1 LQVNLR
7 RGHGANGAQGSSQ
20 GAASLAEGDSMQ
32 ERRSLGRASLGLAA
46 AALAALTAAC
56 DQRSPQAAKEEPA
69 PPPAVSV
76 SQPVQREVVEWDE
89 YTGRFDATQTVE
101 IRARISGYLN
111 DVRFKDG
118 QEVKQGDVLFSID
131 PRPFER
137 ALEQAGA
144 ELFAANVKVENAN
157 LDVARGQP
165 LIERKIISDKSFD
178 DRMSLLRDAQAA
190 VKVAEAK
197 VKSAELDLSFS
208 TVAAPISGRIGR
220 TMVTA
225 GNWIS
230 AGSVSGAT
238 LLTTIV
244 SQDPIYIYFDVN
256 ENNYIKYKRLA
267 ERGVTAGAADV
278 GAPVEVALPDE
289 RGFPHKGLLDF
300 LDNRLD
306 QGTGTL
312 RARAVL
318 PNKAGLFSPGLFGRV
333 RVTGTPSYVALLLPD
348 EAIGT
353 DQTNKYVLVVGA
365 DSMVERRNVGLGPL
379 VDGLRVVRDG
389 LAGEDWVV
397 TRGLQRARP
406 GAKVAPKR
414 EAIELSAA
422 VQAQGGSEKARE

>member
-1 LQVNLR
+1 MGEWRLL
-7 RGHGANGAQGSSQ
+7 
-20 GAASLAEGDSMQ
+20 SLHAGIW
-32 ERRSLGRASLGLAA
+32 LAVPLV
-46 AALAALTAAC
+46 AALVSGC
-56 DQRSPQAAKEEPA
+56 DQRQQQATPQQGSPPG
-69 PPPAVSV
+69 VSV
-76 SQPVQREVVEWDE
+76 SLPVQRDIVEWDE

-101 IRARISGYLN
+101 IRARVSGYLN
-111 DVRFKDG
+111 EVRFRDG
-118 QEVKQGDVLFSID
+118 QHVQQGDLLFTID

-137 ALEQAGA
+137 ALEQARA
-144 ELFAANVKVENAN
+144 ELFAATTKVENAN

-208 TVAAPISGRIGR
+208 TIAAPISGRIGR
-220 TMVTA
+220 TLVTA
-225 GNWIS
+225 GNWVS
-230 AGSVSGAT
+230 AGSASGTT

-244 SQDPIYIYFDVN
+244 SQNPIYIYFDVN
-256 ENNYIKYKRLA
+256 ENNYIRYKRFA
-267 ERGVTAGAADV
+267 ERGLKAGAADV

-318 PNKAGLFSPGLFGRV
+318 SNTAGLFSPGLFGRV
-333 RVTGTPSYVALLLPD
+333 RVSATPRYTALLLPD

-353 DQTNKYVLVVGA
+353 DQTNKYVFVVGGDGTVA
-365 DSMVERRNVGLGPL
+365 RRNVRLGPL
-379 VDGLRVVRDG
+379 VEGLRVVREG
-389 LAGEDWVV
+389 VAGEDWVV

-406 GAKVAPKR
+406 GLKVEPKR
-414 EAIELSAA
+414 VTIEISEAA
-422 VQAQGGSEKARE
+422 QARGDAEKARE

>member
-1 LQVNLR
+1 MQEGRSLR
-7 RGHGANGAQGSSQ
+7 RAR
-20 GAASLAEGDSMQ
+20 LA
-32 ERRSLGRASLGLAA
+32 LAA
-46 AALAALTAAC
+46 AILAALSAGC
-56 DQRSPQAAKEEPA
+56 DQGQPSATQQQAGA
-69 PPPAVSV
+69 PPTVSV
-76 SQPVQREVVEWDE
+76 SQPVQREIVEWDE

-111 DVRFKDG
+111 EVRFKDG
-118 QEVKQGDVLFSID
+118 QEVRQGDLLFVID

-137 ALEQAGA
+137 ALEQSRA
-144 ELFAANVKVENAN
+144 ELFAANTKVENAN

-178 DRMSLLRDAQAA
+178 DRMSLLRDAQAT

-197 VKSAELDLSFS
+197 VKSVELDLSFS

-220 TMVTA
+220 TLVTA
-225 GNWIS
+225 GNWVS

-244 SQDPIYIYFDVN
+244 SQDPIFIYFDVN

-289 RGFPHKGLLDF
+289 RGFPHKGRLDF

-318 PNKAGLFSPGLFGRV
+318 ANKTGLFSAGLFARV
-333 RVTGTPSYVALLLPD
+333 RVTGTPAYTAVLLPD

-353 DQTNKYVLVVGA
+353 DQTNKYVLVVGG
-365 DSMVERRNVGLGPL
+365 DSTVERRNVRLGPL
-379 VDGLRVVRDG
+379 VDGLRVVREG
-389 LAGEDWVV
+389 IAGADWVI

-406 GAKVAPKR
+406 GGKVAPKR
-414 EAIELSAA
+414 VAIEVSDAA
-422 VQAQGGSEKARE
+422 QVKSDQEKARE